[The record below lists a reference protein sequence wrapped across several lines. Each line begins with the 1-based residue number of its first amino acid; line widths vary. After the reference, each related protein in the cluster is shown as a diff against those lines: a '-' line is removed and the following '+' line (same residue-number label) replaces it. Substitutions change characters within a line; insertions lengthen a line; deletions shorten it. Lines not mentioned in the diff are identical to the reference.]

1 MLACRRWNAARSCC
15 AVTEA
20 ELGRAADSL
29 AKQFTGDTIMD
40 TVEKILREALAAAI
54 RPSGAV
60 LIAVGFII
68 GAVVL

>member
-1 MLACRRWNAARSCC
+1 M
-15 AVTEA
+15 TEA
-20 ELGRAADSL
+20 DLAQAADGL

-60 LIAVGFII
+60 LIVVGLIVGAII
-68 GAVVL
+68 A